1 MKDIKL
7 VALDLDGTLFDNS
20 SRISERNLTAIRS
33 ITDKGIHVVIS
44 TGRPFEGIP
53 FDQIKGTGINYAI
66 TANGSGIYEIST
78 GKCLYENAMDEELVT
93 PILNF
98 LLTRDIHMDAFIGG
112 KGYTPVQCVETAQK
126 LTVPSSIK
134 NYIITTRTRL
144 DNILQFIHENQL
156 KVQKMTLNFYPAADG
171 TLIDRETVRKFLVSN
186 PSITTVCGGYN
197 NLEFTRADANKGVG
211 LRKLAEILGVN
222 PDATMAIG
230 DTEND
235 LAIIEAAGIGVAMG
249 NATDAVKARADYVTT
264 TNTKDGVAAAIE
276 HFILLFHSQRNNPIF
291 FFKDAMTAS
300 TCRRSVSLPMVKR
313 TLPGA

>member
-20 SRISERNLTAIRS
+20 SRISKRNLTAIRS

-112 KGYTPVQCVETAQK
+112 KGYTPIQCVETAQK

-156 KVQKMTLNFYPAADG
+156 KVQKMTLNFYPATDG

-276 HFILLFHSQRNNPIF
+276 HFIL
-291 FFKDAMTAS
+291 
-300 TCRRSVSLPMVKR
+300 
-313 TLPGA
+313 

>member
-20 SRISERNLTAIRS
+20 SRISKRNLTAIRS

-78 GKCLYENAMDEELVT
+78 GKCLYENAMDEELDT

-112 KGYTPVQCVETAQK
+112 KGYTPIQCVETAQK

-276 HFILLFHSQRNNPIF
+276 HFIL
-291 FFKDAMTAS
+291 
-300 TCRRSVSLPMVKR
+300 
-313 TLPGA
+313 

>member
-20 SRISERNLTAIRS
+20 SRISERNLTAFRS

-276 HFILLFHSQRNNPIF
+276 HFIL
-291 FFKDAMTAS
+291 
-300 TCRRSVSLPMVKR
+300 
-313 TLPGA
+313 

>member
-20 SRISERNLTAIRS
+20 SRISKRNLTAIRS

-134 NYIITTRTRL
+134 DYIITTRTRL

-276 HFILLFHSQRNNPIF
+276 HFIL
-291 FFKDAMTAS
+291 
-300 TCRRSVSLPMVKR
+300 
-313 TLPGA
+313 

>member
-44 TGRPFEGIP
+44 TGRPFDGIP

-112 KGYTPVQCVETAQK
+112 KGYTPIQCVETAQK

-276 HFILLFHSQRNNPIF
+276 HFIL
-291 FFKDAMTAS
+291 
-300 TCRRSVSLPMVKR
+300 
-313 TLPGA
+313 

>member
-20 SRISERNLTAIRS
+20 SHISGRNLTAIRS

-276 HFILLFHSQRNNPIF
+276 HFIL
-291 FFKDAMTAS
+291 
-300 TCRRSVSLPMVKR
+300 
-313 TLPGA
+313 

>member
-20 SRISERNLTAIRS
+20 SRISKRNLTAIRS

-66 TANGSGIYEIST
+66 TSNGSGIYEIST

-112 KGYTPVQCVETAQK
+112 KGYTPIQCVETAQK

-276 HFILLFHSQRNNPIF
+276 HFIL
-291 FFKDAMTAS
+291 
-300 TCRRSVSLPMVKR
+300 
-313 TLPGA
+313 

>member
-20 SRISERNLTAIRS
+20 SRISKRNLTAIRS

-156 KVQKMTLNFYPAADG
+156 KIQKMTLNFYPAADG

-276 HFILLFHSQRNNPIF
+276 HFIL
-291 FFKDAMTAS
+291 
-300 TCRRSVSLPMVKR
+300 
-313 TLPGA
+313 

>member
-264 TNTKDGVAAAIE
+264 TNTK
-276 HFILLFHSQRNNPIF
+276 L
-291 FFKDAMTAS
+291 
-300 TCRRSVSLPMVKR
+300 SLIHI
-313 TLPGA
+313 

>member
-20 SRISERNLTAIRS
+20 SHISERNLTAIRS

-112 KGYTPVQCVETAQK
+112 KGYTSVQCVETAQK

-276 HFILLFHSQRNNPIF
+276 HFIL
-291 FFKDAMTAS
+291 
-300 TCRRSVSLPMVKR
+300 
-313 TLPGA
+313 

>member
-20 SRISERNLTAIRS
+20 SHISERNLTAIRS

-126 LTVPSSIK
+126 LTEPSSIK

-276 HFILLFHSQRNNPIF
+276 HFIL
-291 FFKDAMTAS
+291 
-300 TCRRSVSLPMVKR
+300 
-313 TLPGA
+313 

>member
-20 SRISERNLTAIRS
+20 SRISKRNLTAIRS

-112 KGYTPVQCVETAQK
+112 KGYTPIQGVETAQK

-276 HFILLFHSQRNNPIF
+276 HFIL
-291 FFKDAMTAS
+291 
-300 TCRRSVSLPMVKR
+300 
-313 TLPGA
+313 

>member
-20 SRISERNLTAIRS
+20 SRISKRNLTAIRS

-112 KGYTPVQCVETAQK
+112 KGYTPIQCVETAQK

-171 TLIDRETVRKFLVSN
+171 TLIDREIVRKFLVSN

-276 HFILLFHSQRNNPIF
+276 HFIL
-291 FFKDAMTAS
+291 
-300 TCRRSVSLPMVKR
+300 
-313 TLPGA
+313 

>member
-20 SRISERNLTAIRS
+20 SHISERNLTAIRS

-112 KGYTPVQCVETAQK
+112 KGCTPVQCVET
-126 LTVPSSIK
+126 
-134 NYIITTRTRL
+134 
-144 DNILQFIHENQL
+144 
-156 KVQKMTLNFYPAADG
+156 VQKMTLNFYPAADG
-171 TLIDRETVRKFLVSN
+171 TLIDRETVRKFLMSN

-276 HFILLFHSQRNNPIF
+276 HFIL
-291 FFKDAMTAS
+291 
-300 TCRRSVSLPMVKR
+300 
-313 TLPGA
+313 

>member
-112 KGYTPVQCVETAQK
+112 KGYTPIQCVETAQK

-197 NLEFTRADANKGVG
+197 NLEFTRADANKSVG

-276 HFILLFHSQRNNPIF
+276 HFIL
-291 FFKDAMTAS
+291 
-300 TCRRSVSLPMVKR
+300 
-313 TLPGA
+313 

>member
-33 ITDKGIHVVIS
+33 TTDKGIHVVIS

-249 NATDAVKARADYVTT
+249 NATDAVKAKADYVTT
-264 TNTKDGVAAAIE
+264 SNTEDGVAAAIE
-276 HFILLFHSQRNNPIF
+276 HFIL
-291 FFKDAMTAS
+291 
-300 TCRRSVSLPMVKR
+300 
-313 TLPGA
+313 

>member
-20 SRISERNLTAIRS
+20 SRISKRNLTAIRS

-66 TANGSGIYEIST
+66 TA
-78 GKCLYENAMDEELVT
+78 
-93 PILNF
+93 ILNF

-112 KGYTPVQCVETAQK
+112 KGYTPIQCVETAQK

-276 HFILLFHSQRNNPIF
+276 HFIL
-291 FFKDAMTAS
+291 
-300 TCRRSVSLPMVKR
+300 
-313 TLPGA
+313 

>member
-20 SRISERNLTAIRS
+20 SRISKRNLTAIRS

-78 GKCLYENAMDEELVT
+78 GKCLYENAMDEKLVT

-112 KGYTPVQCVETAQK
+112 KGYTPIQCVETAQK

-276 HFILLFHSQRNNPIF
+276 HFIL
-291 FFKDAMTAS
+291 
-300 TCRRSVSLPMVKR
+300 
-313 TLPGA
+313 

>member
-20 SRISERNLTAIRS
+20 SRISKRNLTAIRS

-112 KGYTPVQCVETAQK
+112 KGYTPIQCVETAQK

-134 NYIITTRTRL
+134 NYIITTRTPL

-276 HFILLFHSQRNNPIF
+276 HFIL
-291 FFKDAMTAS
+291 
-300 TCRRSVSLPMVKR
+300 
-313 TLPGA
+313 

>member
-134 NYIITTRTRL
+134 NYIIITTRTRL

-276 HFILLFHSQRNNPIF
+276 HFIL
-291 FFKDAMTAS
+291 
-300 TCRRSVSLPMVKR
+300 
-313 TLPGA
+313 

>member
-20 SRISERNLTAIRS
+20 SRVSERNLTAIRS

-276 HFILLFHSQRNNPIF
+276 HFIL
-291 FFKDAMTAS
+291 
-300 TCRRSVSLPMVKR
+300 
-313 TLPGA
+313 

>member
-66 TANGSGIYEIST
+66 TANGSGIYEIFT

-276 HFILLFHSQRNNPIF
+276 HFIL
-291 FFKDAMTAS
+291 
-300 TCRRSVSLPMVKR
+300 
-313 TLPGA
+313 

>member
-171 TLIDRETVRKFLVSN
+171 PLIAREPVRKFLVSN

-276 HFILLFHSQRNNPIF
+276 HFIL
-291 FFKDAMTAS
+291 
-300 TCRRSVSLPMVKR
+300 
-313 TLPGA
+313 

>member
-7 VALDLDGTLFDNS
+7 VALDLDGTLFDNN
-20 SRISERNLTAIRS
+20 SRISERNLTTIRS

-53 FDQIKGTGINYAI
+53 FDQIKGTGINYTI

-156 KVQKMTLNFYPAADG
+156 KVQKMTLNFYPADDG

-276 HFILLFHSQRNNPIF
+276 HFIL
-291 FFKDAMTAS
+291 
-300 TCRRSVSLPMVKR
+300 
-313 TLPGA
+313 

>member
-20 SRISERNLTAIRS
+20 SRISKRNLTAIRS

-112 KGYTPVQCVETAQK
+112 KGYTPIQCVETAQK

-156 KVQKMTLNFYPAADG
+156 NIQKMTLNFYPAADG

-276 HFILLFHSQRNNPIF
+276 HFIL
-291 FFKDAMTAS
+291 
-300 TCRRSVSLPMVKR
+300 
-313 TLPGA
+313 

>member
-156 KVQKMTLNFYPAADG
+156 KVQKMTLNFYPAAAG

-276 HFILLFHSQRNNPIF
+276 HFIL
-291 FFKDAMTAS
+291 
-300 TCRRSVSLPMVKR
+300 
-313 TLPGA
+313 

>member
-20 SRISERNLTAIRS
+20 SHISERNLTAIRS

-78 GKCLYENAMDEELVT
+78 GKCLYENAMDEELGT

-112 KGYTPVQCVETAQK
+112 KGYTPIQCVETAQK

-276 HFILLFHSQRNNPIF
+276 HFIL
-291 FFKDAMTAS
+291 
-300 TCRRSVSLPMVKR
+300 
-313 TLPGA
+313 

>member
-78 GKCLYENAMDEELVT
+78 GKCLYESAMDEELVT

-276 HFILLFHSQRNNPIF
+276 HFIL
-291 FFKDAMTAS
+291 
-300 TCRRSVSLPMVKR
+300 
-313 TLPGA
+313 

>member
-112 KGYTPVQCVETAQK
+112 KGYTPIQCVETAQK
-126 LTVPSSIK
+126 MTVPSSIK

-276 HFILLFHSQRNNPIF
+276 HFIL
-291 FFKDAMTAS
+291 
-300 TCRRSVSLPMVKR
+300 
-313 TLPGA
+313 

>member
-20 SRISERNLTAIRS
+20 SRISKRNLTAIRS

-78 GKCLYENAMDEELVT
+78 GKCLYENAMDEELIT

-276 HFILLFHSQRNNPIF
+276 HFIL
-291 FFKDAMTAS
+291 
-300 TCRRSVSLPMVKR
+300 
-313 TLPGA
+313 

>member
-249 NATDAVKARADYVTT
+249 NATDAVKARADYVTP

-276 HFILLFHSQRNNPIF
+276 HFIL
-291 FFKDAMTAS
+291 
-300 TCRRSVSLPMVKR
+300 
-313 TLPGA
+313 

>member
-66 TANGSGIYEIST
+66 TANGSGFYEIST

-126 LTVPSSIK
+126 MTVPSSIK

-276 HFILLFHSQRNNPIF
+276 HFIL
-291 FFKDAMTAS
+291 
-300 TCRRSVSLPMVKR
+300 
-313 TLPGA
+313 

>member
-98 LLTRDIHMDAFIGG
+98 LLTRDIHMDAFIGR

-276 HFILLFHSQRNNPIF
+276 HFIL
-291 FFKDAMTAS
+291 
-300 TCRRSVSLPMVKR
+300 
-313 TLPGA
+313 

>member
-20 SRISERNLTAIRS
+20 SRISKRNLTAIRS

-112 KGYTPVQCVETAQK
+112 KGYTPIQCVETAQK

-197 NLEFTRADANKGVG
+197 NLEFTRADTNKGVG

-276 HFILLFHSQRNNPIF
+276 HFIL
-291 FFKDAMTAS
+291 
-300 TCRRSVSLPMVKR
+300 
-313 TLPGA
+313 

>member
-20 SRISERNLTAIRS
+20 SRISKRNLTAIRS

-78 GKCLYENAMDEELVT
+78 GKCLYENDMDEELVT

-112 KGYTPVQCVETAQK
+112 KGYTPIQCVETAQK

-276 HFILLFHSQRNNPIF
+276 HFIL
-291 FFKDAMTAS
+291 
-300 TCRRSVSLPMVKR
+300 
-313 TLPGA
+313 

>member
-1 MKDIKL
+1 MKNIKL

-20 SRISERNLTAIRS
+20 SHISKRNVQAIRA

-53 FDQIKGTGINYAI
+53 FDQIKDTGINYAI

-78 GKCLYENAMDEELVT
+78 GKCLYENAMDEALIT

-264 TNTKDGVAAAIE
+264 TNTKDGVAAALE
-276 HFILLFHSQRNNPIF
+276 HFIL
-291 FFKDAMTAS
+291 
-300 TCRRSVSLPMVKR
+300 
-313 TLPGA
+313 

>member
-20 SRISERNLTAIRS
+20 SRISKRNLTAIRS

-112 KGYTPVQCVETAQK
+112 KGYTPIQCVETAQK

-276 HFILLFHSQRNNPIF
+276 QFNL
-291 FFKDAMTAS
+291 
-300 TCRRSVSLPMVKR
+300 
-313 TLPGA
+313 

>member
-156 KVQKMTLNFYPAADG
+156 KVKKMTLNFYPAADG

-276 HFILLFHSQRNNPIF
+276 HFIL
-291 FFKDAMTAS
+291 
-300 TCRRSVSLPMVKR
+300 
-313 TLPGA
+313 

>member
-112 KGYTPVQCVETAQK
+112 KGYTPIQCVETAQK

-171 TLIDRETVRKFLVSN
+171 TLIDRETVRTFLVSN

-276 HFILLFHSQRNNPIF
+276 HFIL
-291 FFKDAMTAS
+291 
-300 TCRRSVSLPMVKR
+300 
-313 TLPGA
+313 